1 MPWTWGVRGF
11 LNLKGWKLIEKPD
24 QEIIRLQYCL
34 LMAWLFWKGFM
45 MIMKHLKLVLI
56 TKNIKFLLMQ
66 DTVEQIDFNK
76 ISLNKSKFNI

>member
-34 LMAWLFWKGFM
+34 LIVLKGIHDDYETF
-45 MIMKHLKLVLI
+45 KTGFNYK
-56 TKNIKFLLMQ
+56 KY
-66 DTVEQIDFNK
+66 QISFNARYCRA
-76 ISLNKSKFNI
+76 NWF